1 MEVAALD
8 QVVGQPL
15 GRDEPAATLFTV
27 DQPLGFQLHQRLTQ
41 GNARGIEHLAELALG
56 RQLAARRQQAVLYL
70 FLQGVTDGCYRTRWH
85 RLHQRLPIWTSP
97 APSQGR
103 LRIVQAYAGLMNIL

>member
-15 GRDEPAATLFTV
+15 GRHEPAAPLFAV
-27 DQPLGFQLHQRLTQ
+27 DQALGLQLRQRLAQ
-41 GNARGIEHLAELALG
+41 GDARGVEYLAKLALG
-56 RQLAARRQQAVLYL
+56 RQLAARRQQAVLNL
-70 FLQGVTDGCYRTRWH
+70 LLQGMADGCYRTRWH

-97 APSQGR
+97 APEQGTWR
-103 LRIVQAYAGLMNIL
+103 LVQA

>member
-15 GRDEPAATLFTV
+15 GRDEPAAALFAV
-27 DQPLGFQLHQRLTQ
+27 DQPLGFELHQRLTQ

-56 RQLAARRQQAVLYL
+56 RQLAARRQQAVLDL
-70 FLQGVTDGCYRTRWH
+70 LLQGVTDGCYRTRWH

-97 APSQGR
+97 APEQGTW
-103 LRIVQAYAGLMNIL
+103 RIVQA